1 MLLLIAG
8 CGTSDRPPAPVVPDG
23 KPNEGL
29 RTVRLKIGASEPI
42 IEIAD
47 TDATLKTGMM
57 YRDSIPGNR
66 GMLFIFPDSNYRGF
80 WMKNTR
86 IPLDIAYIDEDGVI
100 KEIYQMKPYVTDTT
114 RSHYKV
120 KYALEM
126 NEGWFES
133 QGIKAG
139 YAIDL
144 SPLTET
150 HGQDARA
157 TEATHG
163 QDARATEATHGQD
176 ARGTDETHGQDARGT
191 EEKNDPTPVAS
202 P

>member
-8 CGTSDRPPAPVVPDG
+8 CGKSDQPPAPAVPDG

-29 RTVRLKIGASEPI
+29 RTVSLKIGTSEPI

-57 YRDSIPGNR
+57 YRDSVPGNR
-66 GMLFIFPDSNYRGF
+66 GMLFVFADSNYRGF

-86 IPLDIAYIDEDGVI
+86 IPLDIAYIDEYGVI
-100 KEIYQMKPYVTDTT
+100 KEIYRMKPYVTDTT
-114 RSHYKV
+114 NSHYKV

-126 NEGWFES
+126 NEGWFAS
-133 QGIKAG
+133 QGIKPG
-139 YAIDL
+139 YVIDL
-144 SPLTET
+144 SPLTAN
-150 HGQDARA
+150 HGP
-157 TEATHG
+157 
-163 QDARATEATHGQD
+163 D
-176 ARGTDETHGQDARGT
+176 ARGS

-202 P
+202 L